1 MHFDA
6 NSSQEQETED
16 TAASVLNDDLRGR
29 LAQTVNIHL
38 QVGIILQMKELA

>member
-6 NSSQEQETED
+6 NSSQEQD
-16 TAASVLNDDLRGR
+16 NAGSVLNDDLRR
-29 LAQTVNIHL
+29 KLAQPVNIQL

>member
-16 TAASVLNDDLRGR
+16 NASNVLNDDLRRR
-29 LAQTVNIHL
+29 LAQTVNIQL
-38 QVGIILQMKELA
+38 QVGTILQMKELA

>member
-16 TAASVLNDDLRGR
+16 NASNVLNDDLRRR
-29 LAQTVNIHL
+29 LAQNVNIQL

>member
-16 TAASVLNDDLRGR
+16 NASNGLNDDLRHR
-29 LAQTVNIHL
+29 LAQTVHIQL

>member
-16 TAASVLNDDLRGR
+16 NASSVLNDDLRRR
-29 LAQTVNIHL
+29 LAQTVNIQP

>member
-16 TAASVLNDDLRGR
+16 NASSVLNDDLRR
-29 LAQTVNIHL
+29 KLAQPVNIQL
-38 QVGIILQMKELA
+38 QVGIILQVKELA